1 MKVVELQIRLDAPPA
16 SVFRFFV
23 EPERYVRWQGVQAE
37 LDPTPGGLF
46 RVVMV
51 TGDVARG
58 EFVEVDE
65 PRRIV
70 LTWGFEGNPDLPPG
84 STTVEFTLDADGD
97 GTLLSL
103 RHEGLPDD
111 AAAAMHDEG
120 WRLYTGK
127 LAGAV
132 TGGA

>member
-1 MKVVELQIRLDAPPA
+1 MKVVELQVRLDAPPA

-111 AAAAMHDEG
+111 AAAAMHDGG
-120 WRLYTGK
+120 WRLYTGQ

-132 TGGA
+132 TTGA